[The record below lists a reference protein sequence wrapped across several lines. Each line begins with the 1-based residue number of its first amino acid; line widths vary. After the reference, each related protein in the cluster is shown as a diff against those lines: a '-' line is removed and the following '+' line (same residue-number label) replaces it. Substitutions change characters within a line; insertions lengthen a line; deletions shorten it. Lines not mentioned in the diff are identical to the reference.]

1 MSEMNSQT
9 HAVRIFVCTYRRAHL
24 LRRALRSLL
33 DQTYGNW
40 VCELHNDDPTDE
52 GPWKVLQEIAPD
64 DPRITYRQHQRNW
77 GAVAVFNH
85 VFAGGPEPY
94 ASLLEDD
101 NWWEPGFLQAAVS
114 AMDEHPDAALAWANM
129 RIWNES
135 ADGAWIDTGRTIWA
149 CGTNAPGIQAFA
161 WPELYQSSAALHSNG
176 AMVFRPA
183 RFAPHSLPPATPFEI
198 VEHLRE
204 RAAQGT
210 LLLLTAPLANFA
222 VTRATARS
230 RDRAQWLQS
239 KLLVGASYLLNVET
253 SQADLRR
260 LWDTA
265 RAARPRDT
273 GLLFFLACALRS
285 PRLLRAATPG
295 DWIRFAA
302 GCLRHP
308 ITAWRGLRFRAAHA
322 ETWAWLLAHSR
333 RAHPARM
340 TALRKELP

>member
-1 MSEMNSQT
+1 M
-9 HAVRIFVCTYRRAHL
+9 

-40 VCELHNDDPTDE
+40 ICELHNDDPTDE
-52 GPWKVLQEIAPD
+52 DPWKVLQEIAPD
-64 DPRITYRQHQRNW
+64 DPRITYRRHERNW

-101 NWWEPGFLQAAVS
+101 NWWEPGFLQAAMSV
-114 AMDEHPDAALAWANM
+114 MDEHPDASLAWANM

-135 ADGAWIDTGRTIWA
+135 ADGAWLDTRRTIWA
-149 CGTNAPGIQAFA
+149 CGPKVSKIQEFV
-161 WPELYQSSAALHSNG
+161 WPELYQAFDSIHSTG
-176 AMVFRPA
+176 AMIFRPA
-183 RFAPHSLPPATPFEI
+183 SFARTAMPQSAPLAI

-204 RAAQGT
+204 RAARGPM
-210 LLLLTAPLANFA
+210 LLITAPLANFA

-230 RDRAQWLQS
+230 EDRAQWLQS
-239 KLLVGASYLLNVET
+239 KLLVGASFLWNVET
-253 SQADLRR
+253 SQADLRQ
-260 LWDTA
+260 LWDSA

-273 GLLFFLACALRS
+273 GLLFFLAFALRS
-285 PRLLRAATPG
+285 PRLLRPATPT

-308 ITAWRGLRFRAAHA
+308 ITAWRGLRFRTAHA
-322 ETWAWLLAHSR
+322 ETWAWLMAHSHR
-333 RAHPARM
+333 GHTAHPPARV
-340 TALRKELP
+340 TVLRKELP